1 MSVET
6 FLTEVKFDDK
16 GLVPALAVDA
26 ETKAVL
32 MVAYM
37 NRDTLKESL
46 ETGKMV
52 YWSRSRGKRWLK
64 GEQSGN
70 FQMIK
75 RAAIDCDGDCLLF
88 HVDQQG
94 GAACHTDYS
103 SCFYRVWNGS
113 NLTVEGEKVFDPD
126 KTYGKS

>member
-6 FLTEVKFDDK
+6 FLREVKFDDK

-26 ETKAVL
+26 GTNAVL

-70 FQMIK
+70 VQLIK

-94 GAACHTDYS
+94 GAACHTGYP

-113 NLTVEGEKVFDPD
+113 GLTVEGEQVFDPS
-126 KTYGKS
+126 KTYGKH